1 MSQVVIW
8 IDFALFKEWHCRE
21 QVFLLQLTLTI
32 NITPI
37 NITLCIL
44 EKKSY
49 KVMLKLISIFRSVLC
64 PQAFLG
70 YTLTF
75 L

>member
-44 EKKSY
+44 EKK
-49 KVMLKLISIFRSVLC
+49 KL
-64 PQAFLG
+64 
-70 YTLTF
+70 
-75 L
+75 